1 MAIERLRD
9 PPLHRFR
16 REITAKRRRGHGPAQ
31 GGWRIDPSRRPP
43 VVANRATNPGMRRAR
58 SPKRLEQLTPRER
71 EIHAK
76 LATGASA
83 SEMAGELGIAV
94 PTIKRHLANIYL
106 KLGCSNRVQASNLYH
121 LGDPAG
127 RPSAASRS

>member
-1 MAIERLRD
+1 
-9 PPLHRFR
+9 
-16 REITAKRRRGHGPAQ
+16 
-31 GGWRIDPSRRPP
+31 
-43 VVANRATNPGMRRAR
+43 MRRAR

-71 EIHAK
+71 EILAK

-83 SEMAGELGIAV
+83 NEMAGELGIAV

-106 KLGCSNRVQASNLYH
+106 KLDCSNRVQASNLYH

-127 RPSAASRS
+127 WPSAASRS

>member
-1 MAIERLRD
+1 
-9 PPLHRFR
+9 
-16 REITAKRRRGHGPAQ
+16 
-31 GGWRIDPSRRPP
+31 
-43 VVANRATNPGMRRAR
+43 MRRTR
-58 SPKRLEQLTPRER
+58 SPKRLKQLTARER
-71 EIHAK
+71 EILAT

-83 SEMAGELGIAV
+83 SEMADEFGIAV

-127 RPSAASRS
+127 RPPARSAG